1 MIERYNSK
9 SKIDS
14 VRLKNVL
21 KLNLTFE
28 PTVGTLNSV
37 SPMSSSDFL
46 LDFGVDIS
54 TFFVKLLYKDQLRPD
69 TFHGKCK
76 QILCKLFYINI
87 QIHYS

>member
-9 SKIDS
+9 SKIES
-14 VRLKNVL
+14 VRLKNTVEML
-21 KLNLTFE
+21 K
-28 PTVGTLNSV
+28 PV
-37 SPMSSSDFL
+37 SQMSSSDFL
-46 LDFGVDIS
+46 QDFGVDIS